1 MGNGL
6 SCPVGFTPATGLTCA
21 MLCPANKGLENRVV
35 GSEARCVYTRDPT
48 KFVALRTA
56 PMVLKAT
63 PQDPAPTLQWMQ
75 TNRPAEYTAYTQAQD
90 DARSKL
96 AVLLATLTR
105 DQQITDAFQDLQSAE
120 NARDQSPQA
129 YQTARN
135 RYYTLVR
142 GDTWEAQER
151 TRVLNAEVLPELTPY
166 VQSLRVASDR
176 EAQQATTKSA
186 VDAVKSNL
194 ITLKND
200 FRTTTTTLAKQV
212 TALRNQIELQ
222 KRRAL
227 ESQEETSQWGLNVLL
242 VVLSLLVIY
251 VLVRRIMRKSPES
264 SSSTQL
270 SFTRPPGQAAST
282 QTAGKR

>member
-1 MGNGL
+1 
-6 SCPVGFTPATGLTCA
+6 

-120 NARDQSPQA
+120 NARDQAPDA

-142 GDTWEAQER
+142 GDTWDAQER
-151 TRVLNAEVLPELTPY
+151 TRLLNAEVLPEITPY

-212 TALRNQIELQ
+212 TELRNQIELQ

-227 ESQEETSQWGLNVLL
+227 ESREETSQWGLNVLL

-251 VLVRRIMRKSPES
+251 GLVRRIMRKSPAVS

-270 SFTRPPGQAAST
+270 SFTRPAGQTVST